1 MSGSLVYVVTQCPSA
16 KEATAIARFKITAT
30 LFKIEKRV
38 PQVTT
43 IENHLAE
50 TALDGQSDVIGNVV
64 CVQETPPNT
73 REQSPIA
80 VFRCCMLMA
89 LVQNHQSTARLSKPI
104 LTKPHQT
111 FNLPLWDTS
120 FVFNNQHSTYRK
132 VLQYRF
138 LVVWER
144 S

>member
-43 IENHLAE
+43 IFSQLSE
-50 TALDGQSDVIGNVV
+50 TALEGRSDAVGNVV
-64 CVQETPPNT
+64 CVPETPPNT

-80 VFRCCMLMA
+80 RFQCCMLME
-89 LVQNHQSTARLSKPI
+89 LVENRQSTAKFSKV
-104 LTKPHQT
+104 K
-111 FNLPLWDTS
+111 F
-120 FVFNNQHSTYRK
+120 
-132 VLQYRF
+132 
-138 LVVWER
+138 
-144 S
+144 